1 MIFGEREMPKK
12 ICENCGKSV
21 DDYVK
26 FCPGCGGNQ
35 FRQLNQVSNSSSSVP
50 TRNSSQNSDLVH
62 KLFYWNYGGRY
73 IFSKTKFI
81 SILTFFAFVISGF
94 EGSTGIMIF
103 LGLIFAMIA
112 YVIGFS
118 LHKILGN
125 DKPSVNV
132 LDNNDYG
139 FFEDLKHSFFYWQ
152 NKNTGEFVFS
162 KTKSITILIFFV
174 LSIVG
179 YTLSPPYIFACL
191 IFGLVFAIPAGIIG
205 YAIHKLTNNDP
216 KPKEVVAKP
225 KPQVAPKV
233 KEKKVEAPAA
243 PKPVET
249 KSEFKKYQS
258 QLDDLVEEYDSKEK
272 HLRDLIAKRF
282 EPPQLTYD
290 RFIAAVDNCTKIF
303 NEKAESV
310 QSIIDLASDDSKRV
324 DDEIKSRM
332 EILKSLI
339 DKIDDLTDELVLNI
353 GKSDDV
359 DVKDLLVDMEDLID
373 SVKNYD

>member
-1 MIFGEREMPKK
+1 MPKK

-50 TRNSSQNSDLVH
+50 AKKTSQDSDLVH

-73 IFSKTKFI
+73 IFSKTKSI

-94 EGSTGIMIF
+94 QGPWPMVIL
-103 LGLIFAMIA
+103 LGLIIAMFVYI
-112 YVIGFS
+112 IGYCI
-118 LHKILGN
+118 HKISGN
-125 DKPSVNV
+125 DKPSENV
-132 LDNNDYG
+132 LNHNDYG
-139 FFEDLKHSFFYWQ
+139 FAEDLKHALLFWQ

-162 KTKSITILIFFV
+162 KTKAITLLIFFV
-174 LSIVG
+174 IAVWTF
-179 YTLSPPYIFACL
+179 TLSPPYIFVAMIVGL
-191 IFGLVFAIPAGIIG
+191 IFAVPAGIIG
-205 YAIHKLTNNDP
+205 YVIHKLTNNDP
-216 KPKEVVAKP
+216 KPKKVVAKP

-243 PKPVET
+243 PKTVEAR
-249 KSEFKKYQS
+249 SEFKRYQS
-258 QLDDLVEEYDSKEK
+258 QLDDLVKEYDSKEK
-272 HLRDLIAKRF
+272 RLRDLIAKRF

-290 RFIAAVDNCTKIF
+290 RFIAAVDNCTNIF

-324 DDEIKSRM
+324 DDEINSRM
-332 EILKSLI
+332 ELLNSLI

-353 GKSDDV
+353 SKSDDV
-359 DVKDLLVDMEDLID
+359 DVKDLLGDMEDLID